1 MRSGRIAGALP
12 LNPRE
17 ASGENA
23 NNKHFRREIMLSE
36 IFGKHLAR
44 WRLVPDGHPIITPG
58 SRLLPVGMVDG
69 TPAMLKLAI
78 DAEEKFGGLLMKW
91 WNGQGA
97 ARVFAQDGDA
107 LLLERAEGPSSLLEM
122 AKDMAPGGRDDEASR
137 LICQVVAELHAPRPG
152 GRRHLDIAH
161 LVPLAQWFRELEPA
175 ATKHGGILIRCAAS
189 ARELLASERDVVV
202 LHGDIHHGN
211 ILDFGPRGWL
221 AIDPKRVI
229 GERGF
234 DYANLFCNPE
244 PAIALAPGRLA
255 RQVAVVADAAGIE
268 WKRLL
273 QWIMAYA
280 GLSAAWFLEDGEWE
294 QAKTPLAVA
303 ELAAS
308 ELRQH
313 N

>member
-1 MRSGRIAGALP
+1 MFG
-12 LNPRE
+12 
-17 ASGENA
+17 
-23 NNKHFRREIMLSE
+23 E

-44 WRLVPDGHPIITPG
+44 WRLVPDGHPIITRS
-58 SRLLPVGMVDG
+58 SRLLPVRMDG
-69 TPAMLKLAI
+69 TPAMLKIAV
-78 DAEEKFGGLLMKW
+78 DVEEKIGGLLMKW
-91 WNGQGA
+91 WDGQGA
-97 ARVFAQDGDA
+97 AWVFAHEDDA
-107 LLLERAEGPSSLLEM
+107 LLMERAEGLGSLVNM
-122 AKDMAPGGRDDEASR
+122 ARSGRDDEASR

-175 ATKHGGILIRCAAS
+175 EARHGGILTRCAAS

-221 AIDPKRVI
+221 AVDPKGLI

-244 PAIALAPGRLA
+244 PAIALAPRRLA
-255 RQVAVVADAAGIE
+255 RQVALVADAADIE
-268 WKRLL
+268 RKRLL

-280 GLSAAWFLEDGEWE
+280 GLSAAWFLGDGEWE

>member
-1 MRSGRIAGALP
+1 MR
-12 LNPRE
+12 
-17 ASGENA
+17 
-23 NNKHFRREIMLSE
+23 
-36 IFGKHLAR
+36 
-44 WRLVPDGHPIITPG
+44 
-58 SRLLPVGMVDG
+58 MVDA
-69 TPAMLKLAI
+69 TPAMLKIAV

-91 WNGQGA
+91 WDGQGA
-97 ARVFAQDGDA
+97 ARVFAHEDDA
-107 LLLERAEGPSSLLEM
+107 LLMERAEGLGSLVNM
-122 AKDMAPGGRDDEASR
+122 ARSGRDDEASR
-137 LICQVVAELHAPRPG
+137 LICQVVAELHALKPG
-152 GRRHLDIAH
+152 GRPHLDNVD

-175 ATKHGGILIRCAAS
+175 AARDGGILTRCAAS

-221 AIDPKRVI
+221 ALDPKRVI

-255 RQVAVVADAAGIE
+255 RQVAVVADVAGIE
-268 WKRLL
+268 RKRLL

-280 GLSAAWFLEDGEWE
+280 GLSTASFLEDGEWDH
-294 QAKTPLAVA
+294 AKTPLAVA
-303 ELAAS
+303 EIAAS